1 MSSFKVLIVDD
12 DEEYISTLKELLERS
27 QFTVI
32 AAYSGEEALEKF
44 KNDPDIR
51 LAIIDLIMPMMDG
64 ITLLE
69 KLKKNDNHLNIIMI
83 TGQGTISNAVEAL
96 KKGANDFITKPFD
109 KDVLLSKLEIFR
121 KSYELENKVEE
132 LSNIVSMKY
141 GFDKII
147 SSSKVMKTVFEKASA
162 VSRTDATVFLVGET
176 GTGKE
181 LLAKAIHLKS
191 DRKNYPFL
199 PINCGAI
206 PKELLESE
214 LFGHRKGSFTGAVKD
229 NQGLFLSAHRGT
241 ILLDEIGEMSKDL
254 QVRLLRVLQE
264 QKIRPI
270 GSSTEIPIDTRV
282 IASSNHNIEELRNKE
297 LREDLFFR
305 LAVVVIEIPPLRERK
320 EDIPIL
326 IRHFLDI
333 FNNKYD
339 KNINGVNENVLSIL
353 YNYDFP
359 GNVRELENL
368 LEGLIVLSPADKKL
382 INEKDLK
389 SSFVWHDAKSST
401 QSVLSL
407 EKVEKFAIENA
418 IRQSEGNKSK
428 AAELLG
434 VSRDTLYRK
443 LKQYTLEK

>member
-1 MSSFKVLIVDD
+1 MSNFKTLIVDD
-12 DEEYISTLKELLERS
+12 DQEYVSTLKELLERNHI
-27 QFTVI
+27 TVI
-32 AAYSGEEALEKF
+32 TAYSGEEALEKF
-44 KNDPDIR
+44 TSNPDTR
-51 LAIIDLIMPMMDG
+51 LALIDLIMPMMDG
-64 ITLLE
+64 ITLLQ
-69 KLKKNDNHLNIIMI
+69 KLKQADSDLNVIMI
-83 TGQGTISNAVEAL
+83 TGQGTVTNAVEAL

-121 KSYELENKVEE
+121 KSYELENKVEQ
-132 LSNIVSMKY
+132 LSNIVSTKY

-147 SSSKVMKTVFEKASA
+147 SSSKAMKTVFEKSSA
-162 VSRTDATVFLVGET
+162 AARTDATVFLVGET

-181 LLAKAIHLKS
+181 LLAKSIHIMS
-191 DRKNYPFL
+191 DRSNYPFI

-214 LFGHRKGSFTGAVKD
+214 LFGHTKGSFTGAVKD
-229 NQGLFLSAHRGT
+229 NRGLFLSAHRGT

-264 QKIRPI
+264 RKIRPI

-282 IASSNHNIEELRNKE
+282 IAASNHNIEELRNKE

-326 IRHFLDI
+326 IRHFVDI

-339 KNINGVNENVLSIL
+339 KNINGVNEKVLSIL
-353 YNYDFP
+353 YDYDFP

-382 INEKDLK
+382 INEKDLQ

-443 LKQYTLEK
+443 LKQYNLEK

>member
-1 MSSFKVLIVDD
+1 
-12 DEEYISTLKELLERS
+12 
-27 QFTVI
+27 
-32 AAYSGEEALEKF
+32 
-44 KNDPDIR
+44 
-51 LAIIDLIMPMMDG
+51 
-64 ITLLE
+64 
-69 KLKKNDNHLNIIMI
+69 
-83 TGQGTISNAVEAL
+83 
-96 KKGANDFITKPFD
+96 
-109 KDVLLSKLEIFR
+109 
-121 KSYELENKVEE
+121 
-132 LSNIVSMKY
+132 
-141 GFDKII
+141 
-147 SSSKVMKTVFEKASA
+147 MKTVFEKASA
-162 VSRTDATVFLVGET
+162 AARTDATIFIVGET

-181 LLAKAIHLKS
+181 LLAKCIHLKS
-191 DRKNYPFL
+191 DRSNYPFI

-229 NQGLFLSAHRGT
+229 SQGLFLSAHRGT
-241 ILLDEIGEMSKDL
+241 IFLDEIGEMSKEL

-264 QKIRPI
+264 HKIRPV
-270 GSSTEIPIDTRV
+270 GSSSEIPIDTRV
-282 IASSNHNIEELRNKE
+282 IAASNHSIEDLKTKE

-326 IRHFLDI
+326 IDHFINI
-333 FNNKYD
+333 FNHKYD
-339 KNINGVNENVLSIL
+339 KNITGVDEKVLSIL

-368 LEGLIVLSPADKKL
+368 LEGLIVLSPADKKF

-389 SSFVWHDAKSST
+389 ASLVWHDTKPQA

-418 IRQSEGNKSK
+418 IRQSKGNKSK

-443 LKQYTLEK
+443 LKQYKLE

>member
-1 MSSFKVLIVDD
+1 MSTFKALIVDD
-12 DEEYISTLKELLERS
+12 DQEYVSTLKELLERS
-27 QFTVI
+27 AITVVT
-32 AAYSGEEALEKF
+32 AYSGEQALEEF
-44 KNDPDIR
+44 KNNPDIR
-51 LAIIDLIMPMMDG
+51 FALIDLVMPMMDG

-69 KLKKNDNHLNIIMI
+69 KLKKADSDLNVIMI
-83 TGQGTISNAVEAL
+83 TGQGTVSNAVEAL
-96 KKGANDFITKPFD
+96 KKGASDFITKPFD
-109 KDVLLSKLEIFR
+109 KDVLLSKLEIFK

-132 LSNIVSMKY
+132 LSNIISTKY

-147 SSSKVMKTVFEKASA
+147 SSSKAMKSVFDKASA
-162 VSRTDATVFLVGET
+162 AASTDATIFIVGET

-181 LLAKAIHLKS
+181 LLAKCIHLKS
-191 DRKNYPFL
+191 ERNNYPFI

-214 LFGHRKGSFTGAVKD
+214 LFGHKKGSFTGAVKD

-241 ILLDEIGEMSKDL
+241 IFLDEIGEMPKDL

-264 QKIRPI
+264 YKIRPV
-270 GSSTEIPIDTRV
+270 GSSTEIPIDTRL
-282 IASSNHNIEELRNKE
+282 IAASNHSIEDLKNKE

-305 LAVVVIEIPPLRERK
+305 LAVVVVEIPPLRERK

-326 IRHFLDI
+326 IDHFINI
-333 FNNKYD
+333 FNHKYD
-339 KNINGVNENVLSIL
+339 KNISGMDEKVLSIL

-368 LEGLIVLSPADKKL
+368 LEGLIVLSPTDKKF

-389 SSFVWHDAKSST
+389 ASLVWRDTKPQT
-401 QSVLSL
+401 QSILSL
-407 EKVEKFAIENA
+407 EKVERFAIENA

-443 LKQYTLEK
+443 LKQYNLE

>member
-1 MSSFKVLIVDD
+1 MTNFKTLIVDD
-12 DEEYISTLKELLERS
+12 DEEYVRILQELLERNHIS
-27 QFTVI
+27 VI
-32 AAYSGEEALEKF
+32 TAYSGVEALEKF
-44 KNDPDIR
+44 TKNPDIR
-51 LAIIDLIMPMMDG
+51 LALIDLVMPMMDG

-69 KLKKNDNHLNIIMI
+69 KLKKIDQNLNLIMI
-83 TGQGTISNAVEAL
+83 TSQGTVNNAVEAI
-96 KKGANDFITKPFD
+96 KKGATDFIVKPFD
-109 KDVLLSKLEIFR
+109 KDVLLNKLKIF
-121 KSYELENKVEE
+121 KNSYELENKIEE
-132 LSNIVSMKY
+132 LSDIVSMKY

-147 SSSKVMKTVFEKASA
+147 SSSKSMKTVFEKAST
-162 VSRTDATVFLVGET
+162 VSRTDAPVLLVGET

-191 DRKNYPFL
+191 DRKNYPFIT
-199 PINCGAI
+199 INCGAI

-229 NQGLFLSAHRGT
+229 NQGLLLSAHRGT

-254 QVRLLRVLQE
+254 QVRLLGVLE
-264 QKIRPI
+264 GQKVRPI
-270 GSSTEIPIDTRV
+270 GSSTEIPINIRV
-282 IASSNHNIEELRNKE
+282 ITASNHNIEELKSKE
-297 LREDLFFR
+297 LREDLFFS

-326 IRHFLDI
+326 IQHFLDI

-339 KNINGVNENVLSIL
+339 KNIKGLNENALSIL
-353 YNYDFP
+353 CNYDFP
-359 GNVRELENL
+359 GNVSELENL
-368 LEGLIVLSPADKKL
+368 LEGLIVLSPADKKF
-382 INEKDLK
+382 INERDLE
-389 SSFVWHDAKSST
+389 STLIWHDTKSST

-418 IRQSEGNKSK
+418 TRQSKGNKTK

-443 LKQYTLEK
+443 LKQYNLYK

>member
-1 MSSFKVLIVDD
+1 MSTFKALIVDD
-12 DEEYISTLKELLERS
+12 DHEYVDTLKELLERNEIS
-27 QFTVI
+27 VVT
-32 AAYSGEEALEKF
+32 AYSGEQAIEEF
-44 KNDPDIR
+44 KNNPDVR
-51 LAIIDLIMPMMDG
+51 LALIDLVMPMMDG

-69 KLKKNDNHLNIIMI
+69 KLRQTDSDLNVIMI
-83 TGQGTISNAVEAL
+83 TGQGTVTNAVEAL

-121 KSYELENKVEE
+121 KSYELENKVEK
-132 LSNIVSMKY
+132 LSNIISTKY

-147 SSSKVMKTVFEKASA
+147 SSSMSMKTVFEKANA
-162 VSRTDATVFLVGET
+162 AARTDATVFLVGET

-181 LLAKAIHLKS
+181 LLAKSIHLQS
-191 DRKNYPFL
+191 DRRKYPFI
-199 PINCGAI
+199 PVNCGAI

-214 LFGHRKGSFTGAVKD
+214 LFGHRKGSFTGAVND
-229 NQGLFLSAHRGT
+229 HQGLFLSAHRGT
-241 ILLDEIGEMSKDL
+241 IFLDEIGEMSKDL

-270 GSSTEIPIDTRV
+270 GSPSEIAIDTRV
-282 IASSNHNIEELRNKE
+282 IAASNHSIDELKNKE
-297 LREDLFFR
+297 LRDDLFYR

-326 IRHFLDI
+326 IKHFI
-333 FNNKYD
+333 SVFNNKYD
-339 KNINGVNENVLSIL
+339 KNLSGVDDKVLSIL

-368 LEGLIVLSPADKKL
+368 LEGLVVLSPAGKKV

-389 SSFVWHDAKSST
+389 SSLVWHDTKSTT

-418 IRQSEGNKSK
+418 LRLSKGNKSK
-428 AAELLG
+428 AAQLLG

-443 LKQYTLEK
+443 LKQYNVAE

>member
-1 MSSFKVLIVDD
+1 
-12 DEEYISTLKELLERS
+12 
-27 QFTVI
+27 
-32 AAYSGEEALEKF
+32 
-44 KNDPDIR
+44 
-51 LAIIDLIMPMMDG
+51 
-64 ITLLE
+64 
-69 KLKKNDNHLNIIMI
+69 
-83 TGQGTISNAVEAL
+83 VEAL

-443 LKQYTLEK
+443 LKQYNLEK

>member
-1 MSSFKVLIVDD
+1 LSKFKVLIVDD
-12 DEEYISTLKELLERS
+12 DQEYISTLKELLERS
-27 QFTVI
+27 QITVVC
-32 AAYSGEEALEKF
+32 AYSGEEALQEF
-44 KNDPDIR
+44 TNNPDTR
-51 LAIIDLIMPMMDG
+51 LALIDLIMPMMDG
-64 ITLLE
+64 ITLLQ
-69 KLKKNDNHLNIIMI
+69 KLKQADSDLNVIMI
-83 TGQGTISNAVEAL
+83 TGQGTVTNAVEAL

-121 KSYELENKVEE
+121 KSYELENKVEQ
-132 LSNIVSMKY
+132 LSNIVSTKY

-147 SSSKVMKTVFEKASA
+147 SSSKAMKTVFEKSSA
-162 VSRTDATVFLVGET
+162 AARTDATVFLVGET

-181 LLAKAIHLKS
+181 LLAKSIHLKS
-191 DRKNYPFL
+191 DRSNYPFI

-229 NQGLFLSAHRGT
+229 SQGLFLSAHRGT

-264 QKIRPI
+264 RKIRPI
-270 GSSTEIPIDTRV
+270 GSSTEMPIDTRV
-282 IASSNHNIEELRNKE
+282 IAASNHNIEELRSKE

-305 LAVVVIEIPPLRERK
+305 LAVVVIEMPPLRERK

-326 IRHFLDI
+326 IRHFVDI

-339 KNINGVNENVLSIL
+339 KNINGVNEKVLSIL
-353 YNYDFP
+353 YDYDFP

-382 INEKDLK
+382 INEKDLQ
-389 SSFVWHDAKSST
+389 SSFVWHETKSST

-443 LKQYTLEK
+443 LKQYNLEK

>member
-1 MSSFKVLIVDD
+1 LSNFKTLIVDD
-12 DEEYISTLKELLERS
+12 DQEYVSTLKELLERNRI
-27 QFTVI
+27 TVI
-32 AAYSGEEALEKF
+32 AAYSGEEALENF
-44 KNDPDIR
+44 TNNPDIS
-51 LAIIDLIMPMMDG
+51 LALIDLVMPMMDG

-69 KLKKNDNHLNIIMI
+69 KLKKTDNDLNVIMI
-83 TGQGTISNAVEAL
+83 TGQGTVSNAVEAL
-96 KKGANDFITKPFD
+96 KKGANDFIVKPFD

-121 KSYELENKVEE
+121 KSYELENKVKE

-147 SSSKVMKTVFEKASA
+147 SSSKAMKTVFEKAA
-162 VSRTDATVFLVGET
+162 AASRTDATVFLVGET

-181 LLAKAIHLKS
+181 LLAKSIHLKS
-191 DRKNYPFL
+191 DRSNYPFI

-214 LFGHRKGSFTGAVKD
+214 LFGHRKGSFTGAFKD

-241 ILLDEIGEMSKDL
+241 VLLDEIGEMSKDL

-264 QKIRPI
+264 QKVRPV

-282 IASSNHNIEELRNKE
+282 IAASNHNIEDLRSKE

-305 LAVVVIEIPPLRERK
+305 LAVIVIEIPPLRERK
-320 EDIPIL
+320 EDIPVL
-326 IRHFLDI
+326 IKHFINI
-333 FNNKYD
+333 FNHKYD

-368 LEGLIVLSPADKKL
+368 LEGLLVLSPADKKF

-389 SSFVWHDAKSST
+389 ASLVWHDTKSQT

-407 EKVEKFAIENA
+407 EKVERFAIENA
-418 IRQSEGNKSK
+418 IRQSKGNKSK

-443 LKQYTLEK
+443 LKQYNLEQ

>member
-1 MSSFKVLIVDD
+1 MSTFKALIVDD
-12 DEEYISTLKELLERS
+12 DQEYVSTLKELLERS
-27 QFTVI
+27 AITVVT
-32 AAYSGEEALEKF
+32 AYSGEQALEEF
-44 KNDPDIR
+44 KNNPDIR
-51 LAIIDLIMPMMDG
+51 FALIDLVMPMMDG

-69 KLKKNDNHLNIIMI
+69 KLKKADSDLNVIMI
-83 TGQGTISNAVEAL
+83 TGQGTVSNAVEAL
-96 KKGANDFITKPFD
+96 KKGASDFITKPFD
-109 KDVLLSKLEIFR
+109 KDVLLSKLEIFK

-132 LSNIVSMKY
+132 LSNIISTKY

-147 SSSKVMKTVFEKASA
+147 SSSKAMKSVFEKASA
-162 VSRTDATVFLVGET
+162 AASTDATIFIVGET

-181 LLAKAIHLKS
+181 LLAKCIHLKS
-191 DRKNYPFL
+191 ERNNYPFI

-214 LFGHRKGSFTGAVKD
+214 LFGHKKGSFTGAVKD

-241 ILLDEIGEMSKDL
+241 IFLDEIGEMPKDL

-264 QKIRPI
+264 YKIRPV
-270 GSSTEIPIDTRV
+270 GSSTEIPIDTRL
-282 IASSNHNIEELRNKE
+282 IAASNHSIEDLKNKE

-305 LAVVVIEIPPLRERK
+305 LAVVVVEIPPLRERK

-326 IRHFLDI
+326 IDHFINI
-333 FNNKYD
+333 FNHKYD
-339 KNINGVNENVLSIL
+339 KNISGMDEKVLSIL

-368 LEGLIVLSPADKKL
+368 LEGLIVLSPTDKKF

-389 SSFVWHDAKSST
+389 ASLVWRDTKPQT
-401 QSVLSL
+401 QSILSL
-407 EKVEKFAIENA
+407 EKVERFAIENA

-443 LKQYTLEK
+443 LKQYNLE